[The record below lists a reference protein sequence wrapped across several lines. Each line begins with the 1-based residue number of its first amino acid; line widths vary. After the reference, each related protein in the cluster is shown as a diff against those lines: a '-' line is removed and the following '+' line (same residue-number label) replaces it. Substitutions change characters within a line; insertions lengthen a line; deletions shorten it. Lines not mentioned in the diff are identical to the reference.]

1 MAKLRGPLLSFA
13 AIGRLGRN
21 LVIRRHGK
29 DYIAETHPH
38 PRDARTPAQLSWRN
52 MYQKAAALWHT
63 LSSDEKMD
71 WERLATPKHMTGYA
85 YFMSQ
90 TLKPNPGIYL
100 PLQGGSMQ
108 GAIAMNFNRITTLP
122 PPGQAQDPARLADL
136 QAHADL
142 TKGVHWADPDGV
154 LTFPKQSGTRVGLDI
169 DQAIPNETWTTV
181 ELDSV
186 FFDVQNEWDA
196 PNHRIVIK
204 KPGIYLLIGST
215 GWSQTQVTANCLAGA
230 QIMVNGVYQVV
241 TYSHTALVTWF
252 NVLCFSSMFLNT
264 NDLIELQCYHAF
276 GETRNLRGV
285 PAVTWLSTIKIA

>member
-13 AIGRLGRN
+13 AIGRLGKN

-38 PRDARTPAQLSWRN
+38 PRDARSPAQLSWRN

-71 WERLATPKHMTGYA
+71 WERLATPNHMTGYA

-136 QAHADL
+136 QSHADL
-142 TKGVHWADPDGV
+142 TKGVHALKGELGFSVYQTSNQSIPDNAN
-154 LTFPKQSGTRVGLDI
+154 TIIEWHAK
-169 DQAIPNETWTTV
+169 
-181 ELDSV
+181 
-186 FFDVQNEWDA
+186 EWDVGEYFDLA
-196 PNHRIVIK
+196 NNRYIPQIPGKYAITTAVQLTGISDGASIV
-204 KPGIYLLIGST
+204 LLITKNGGTYKHLTRLIPGGAGFFLASGSCNVFLNGST
-215 GWSQTQVTANCLAGA
+215 DYIQALLWHNDLDARDTQGT
-230 QIMVNGVYQVV
+230 
-241 TYSHTALVTWF
+241 SSRTWF
-252 NVLCFSSMFLNT
+252 QGFL
-264 NDLIELQCYHAF
+264 
-276 GETRNLRGV
+276 
-285 PAVTWLSTIKIA
+285 IAQT

>member
-13 AIGRLGRN
+13 AIGRLGKN

-38 PRDARTPAQLSWRN
+38 PKDARTPAQLSWRH

-108 GAIAMNFNRITTLP
+108 GGIAMNFNRITTLP
-122 PPGQAQDPARLADL
+122 PPGHAEDPARLADL
-136 QAHADL
+136 QSHADL
-142 TKGVHWADPDGV
+142 TKGVHGLKGEICFSAYATSD
-154 LTFPKQSGTRVGLDI
+154 QS
-169 DQAIPNETWTTV
+169 IPPEVWTK
-181 ELDSV
+181 LA
-186 FFDVQNEWDA
+186 FHAQEWDVGGYLDLA
-196 PNHRIVIK
+196 NNRYIPQTPGKYSFASGVRFKTMDGGKIVVFY
-204 KPGIYLLIGST
+204 IYK
-215 GWSQTQVTANCLAGA
+215 
-230 QIMVNGVYQVV
+230 NGVSSRELARQVPGATGPV
-241 TYSHTALVTWF
+241 FLNGLSIVPMNGTTDYVQIYVWHNSAAACDTFGDIRATWF
-252 NVLCFSSMFLNT
+252 QGFL
-264 NDLIELQCYHAF
+264 
-276 GETRNLRGV
+276 
-285 PAVTWLSTIKIA
+285 IAQT